1 VILNINQAEKRE
13 KRRKNKNKHQ
23 YEVEMSRSYW
33 HTEASAQF
41 EGHFQA
47 EHSSADWDISPHEL
61 EMTGLLHHIRAIP
74 PDHDHTPWWSFAL
87 HTQSMIKEKDL
98 EL

>member
-1 VILNINQAEKRE
+1 
-13 KRRKNKNKHQ
+13 
-23 YEVEMSRSYW
+23 MSRSYW

-61 EMTGLLHHIRAIP
+61 EMTGLLLHMRAIP
-74 PDHDHTPWWSFAL
+74 PDHDHTPW
-87 HTQSMIKEKDL
+87 
-98 EL
+98 